1 MSDWESLSDELA
13 RQLIGDGRTGH
24 LQNAGRRLDFSAD
37 RYVPEEQR
45 LANKLLVDNEL
56 VPSWVAD
63 SKALDTDRERLI
75 GRVRAALGQAETLPE
90 TLNAEVSAFNKRV
103 LNFNL
108 KAPAGVAHK
117 RSIDLALERRRVR
130 RGG

>member
-13 RQLIGDGRTGH
+13 KRLIGDGRTDH
-24 LQNAGRRLDFSAD
+24 LQNGGRRLDFSAD
-37 RYVPEEQR
+37 RHVPEELR
-45 LANKLLVDNEL
+45 LAHKLLRDNDL

-63 SKALDTDRERLI
+63 AKALDDDREKLI
-75 GRVRAALGQAETLPE
+75 GRVRAALARAAALPE

-117 RSIDLALERRRVR
+117 RSIDLALERRRV
-130 RGG
+130 GGG